1 MSNIKKTQPIHPLR
15 QRMIE
20 DMTLR
25 GISETSQSGYIRCV
39 RNCCT
44 HLKLAPG
51 ALTAEEVVCA
61 GLISCRFPAPRP
73 GIPAGLVL
81 AQLKSEVEI
90 RPTGRPCR
98 APDFA
103 CTLKPQIQDCEPR
116 RHAPGRFGGWQ
127 ETDRRRTETGFRHQ
141 AIYRRLRT

>member
-1 MSNIKKTQPIHPLR
+1 MSNIEKTQPIHPLR

-51 ALTAEEVVCA
+51 ALTAEDVRGFLLHLQAEGVSVSGINSHSTA
-61 GLISCRFPAPRP
+61 LRFF
-73 GIPAGLVL
+73 
-81 AQLKSEVEI
+81 LKV
-90 RPTGRPCR
+90 
-98 APDFA
+98 
-103 CTLKPQIQDCEPR
+103 TLKRGEEVDRIPILREHR
-116 RHAPGRFGGWQ
+116 RMPVVFTPEEVARIIACAPG
-127 ETDRRRTETGFRHQ
+127 
-141 AIYRRLRT
+141 LK